1 VFEDAAQDVLGVTE
15 YRTRK
20 IVLLDRRDGEMDG
33 RLGSVPVQRS
43 LEVVDLEHGNVHRV
57 AHPHGVCESHHR
69 RVVQVCLKEYG

>member
-1 VFEDAAQDVLGVTE
+1 MFEDDAQDVLGVTE
-15 YRTRK
+15 DRARK

-57 AHPHGVCESHHR
+57 AHPRGVCESHR
-69 RVVQVCLKEYG
+69 RTVVRVGLEEYG